1 MEACQ
6 FLALS
11 LMAVVLVRG
20 SKMAHLIAACS
31 PAGLTSR
38 RAGHEYKPD
47 TGRRYSRGG
56 SRNLRRGV
64 LFKRVRARSAP
75 KI

>member
-31 PAGLTSR
+31 PAGLTSK
-38 RAGHEYKPD
+38 RAGHKYKPD
-47 TGRRYSRGG
+47 VGRRYRFRGNG
-56 SRNLRRGV
+56 ESG
-64 LFKRVRARSAP
+64 AH
-75 KI
+75 